1 MPSIEELVGAG
12 LEGGEPTHFL
22 DETEEFGRVTVIFE
36 AGMKCEPKRLYSRY
50 DSSRYII
57 EWIDEIP
64 DKVTD
69 QAYGYGDAWKEYA
82 LLLRTN
88 LEQGEHR
95 LYSIIIQSPL
105 LKSKLN
111 LIFDDYPG
119 FFIGENK
126 SSIIEAPFTPFVH
139 CWDAFTKSCDE
150 KSETGIHMQLLRSA
164 LEPELQGSFST
175 IKEFQS
181 HGMIR
186 FDQLWMIFKP
196 GSFVFSE
203 HSGIER
209 IYKLAGLSF
218 AMAQTIPASF
228 WTSRDRHSQNIYL
241 NAGTLTE
248 QAIFSANKRSAEME
262 QTELTEDLLMICCS
276 TVRGLRVNFQVDLL
290 RDIEWNADAFES
302 LALPGNHKELLLAF
316 AQTQGD
322 SAVQFDDVIEGKGK
336 GMVVLLEGPPGLGKT
351 LTVESFFLQHLEY
364 FEGTIFLTTNR
375 VECIDPAFESRI
387 HLSLSYPEL
396 TRELRHKIWKNFQT
410 GF

>member
-1 MPSIEELVGAG
+1 MPSIEEFVDAG

-22 DETEEFGRVTVIFE
+22 DETEESGRVTVVFE
-36 AGMKCEPKRLYSRY
+36 AGMKCEPKRLYPKY
-50 DSSRYII
+50 DSSRYV
-57 EWIDEIP
+57 EWVDEIP

-69 QAYGYGDAWKEYA
+69 QAYGYSDAWKEYA

-95 LYSIIIQSPL
+95 LHSIIIQSPL

-126 SSIIEAPFTPFVH
+126 SSIIEAPFAPFVH

-150 KSETGIHMQLLRSA
+150 KSETGKHMQLLRSA

-181 HGMIR
+181 RGMIR

-209 IYKLAGLSF
+209 TYKLGRSELRNGTDYTSKYFLLHSYYIDWDGGMHGNALDIDGIEIFEGSKKYTDLGIYPLDIHPEKAAVVERLVARGRKFSSYTGVHYLAYDGLATNCEF
-218 AMAQTIPASF
+218 TISPVGEHARYTF
-228 WTSRDRHSQNIYL
+228 FSR
-241 NAGTLTE
+241 ATWKLT
-248 QAIFSANKRSAEME
+248 
-262 QTELTEDLLMICCS
+262 CCN
-276 TVRGLRVNFQVDLL
+276 RFLD
-290 RDIEWNADAFES
+290 ES
-302 LALPGNHKELLLAF
+302 L
-316 AQTQGD
+316 
-322 SAVQFDDVIEGKGK
+322 
-336 GMVVLLEGPPGLGKT
+336 
-351 LTVESFFLQHLEY
+351 
-364 FEGTIFLTTNR
+364 
-375 VECIDPAFESRI
+375 
-387 HLSLSYPEL
+387 
-396 TRELRHKIWKNFQT
+396 
-410 GF
+410 

>member
-1 MPSIEELVGAG
+1 MPGIEELVGAG

-22 DETEEFGRVTVIFE
+22 DETEEFGQVTVIFE
-36 AGMKCEPKRLYSRY
+36 AGMKCEPKRLYPRY
-50 DSSRYII
+50 DSSRYV
-57 EWIDEIP
+57 EWVDEIP

-69 QAYGYGDAWKEYA
+69 QAYGYSDAWKEYA

-126 SSIIEAPFTPFVH
+126 LSIIEAPFTPFVH

-150 KSETGIHMQLLRSA
+150 KSETGKHMQLLRSA

-218 AMAQTIPASF
+218 ATAQTIPAS
-228 WTSRDRHSQNIYL
+228 TSCSIPITSTGMEECMAMR
-241 NAGTLTE
+241 LT
-248 QAIFSANKRSAEME
+248 
-262 QTELTEDLLMICCS
+262 
-276 TVRGLRVNFQVDLL
+276 
-290 RDIEWNADAFES
+290 
-302 LALPGNHKELLLAF
+302 
-316 AQTQGD
+316 
-322 SAVQFDDVIEGKGK
+322 
-336 GMVVLLEGPPGLGKT
+336 
-351 LTVESFFLQHLEY
+351 
-364 FEGTIFLTTNR
+364 
-375 VECIDPAFESRI
+375 
-387 HLSLSYPEL
+387 
-396 TRELRHKIWKNFQT
+396 
-410 GF
+410 

>member
-1 MPSIEELVGAG
+1 MI
-12 LEGGEPTHFL
+12 
-22 DETEEFGRVTVIFE
+22 
-36 AGMKCEPKRLYSRY
+36 CEPKRLYPRY
-50 DSSRYII
+50 DSSRDV
-57 EWIDEIP
+57 EWVDEIQ

-105 LKSKLN
+105 LKSKLS

-150 KSETGIHMQLLRSA
+150 KSETGKHMQLLRSA

-175 IKEFQS
+175 IMEFHS

-186 FDQLWMIFKP
+186 FDQLWMIFRP

-218 AMAQTIPASF
+218 AMAQTIPAS
-228 WTSRDRHSQNIYL
+228 TSCSIPITSTGMEECMAMR
-241 NAGTLTE
+241 LT
-248 QAIFSANKRSAEME
+248 
-262 QTELTEDLLMICCS
+262 
-276 TVRGLRVNFQVDLL
+276 
-290 RDIEWNADAFES
+290 
-302 LALPGNHKELLLAF
+302 
-316 AQTQGD
+316 
-322 SAVQFDDVIEGKGK
+322 
-336 GMVVLLEGPPGLGKT
+336 
-351 LTVESFFLQHLEY
+351 
-364 FEGTIFLTTNR
+364 
-375 VECIDPAFESRI
+375 
-387 HLSLSYPEL
+387 
-396 TRELRHKIWKNFQT
+396 
-410 GF
+410 